1 MVIFSGKTK
10 VDLGKNSAFL
20 GVQKAKQIR
29 VRFLA
34 FVVGFD
40 QGMIPKILC
49 VIITCFLKN
58 HVSFDLSCLDTSS
71 MYQYLNL

>member
-1 MVIFSGKTK
+1 MAIFSGKTK
-10 VDLGKNSAFL
+10 VDPGKNGGFL
-20 GVQKAKQIR
+20 SIRKAKKIQ

-34 FVVGFD
+34 FVAGFG
-40 QGMIPKILC
+40 QGMILKILR